1 MIFIPGNV
9 PSKKTS
15 QQLFIRQTAKGPRPG
30 FLPSKLTREYIKN
43 TQWLYIQQRPKF
55 LDLIRNLPKPLFI
68 GFHFVRADNR
78 SFDFAGPQETI
89 QDILTLHRFI
99 PDDNISEM
107 VPIPLFLNGKSHHVS
122 KTNPGVYIHVF
133 TSLPTLDLQQPALL
147 VQ

>member
-15 QQLFIRQTAKGPRPG
+15 QQLFIRAGRPMSI
-30 FLPSKLTREYIKN
+30 PSKLVLDYIKN
-43 TQWLYIQQRPKF
+43 TQWYYIQQRPKF
-55 LDLIRNLPKPLFI
+55 LDLIKNLPKPLLL
-68 GFHFVRADNR
+68 GFHFVRTDNR
-78 SFDFAGPQETI
+78 RFDFAGPQETI
-89 QDILTLHRFI
+89 QDVLTDHHFI

-133 TSLPTLDLQQPALL
+133 TSLPTLDLSQPALL
-147 VQ
+147 EQ